1 MKDLTFGQYM
11 PFNSFLHKLDPRI
24 KLLLTLG
31 LIVVA
36 FVSFNFF
43 SLGLV
48 ALFTVC
54 AMIISKVPISFY
66 LRSLKA
72 IWFFV
77 LLTAVLNIFYIKGE
91 RLLASFWIF
100 NIYSEAI
107 VKAIF
112 IAVRIV
118 LLIFISSM
126 LTYTTA
132 PTELTD
138 GIERLLSP
146 LQKLGVD
153 THMFAM
159 MMTIAIRF
167 IPTLIEETNKI
178 MSAQKSRGSNMENG
192 SIIGRIK
199 AVIPILIPLLISS
212 VRRAKEL
219 ADAMECRCYH
229 GGIGRTRMK
238 QLKMG
243 RRDLISFF
251 TSLCLLS
258 GVIALNILF

>member
-1 MKDLTFGQYM
+1 M
-11 PFNSFLHKLDPRI
+11 
-24 KLLLTLG
+24 
-31 LIVVA
+31 
-36 FVSFNFF
+36 
-43 SLGLV
+43 
-48 ALFTVC
+48 
-54 AMIISKVPISFY
+54 
-66 LRSLKA
+66 
-72 IWFFV
+72 
-77 LLTAVLNIFYIKGE
+77 
-91 RLLASFWIF
+91 
-100 NIYSEAI
+100 
-107 VKAIF
+107 KAIF

-251 TSLCLLS
+251 ASLCLLS

>member
-1 MKDLTFGQYM
+1 MKDITFGQYL
-11 PFNSFLHKLDPRI
+11 PFDSFLHKSDPRT

-31 LIVVA
+31 LIIVA

-48 ALFTVC
+48 AIFTIV
-54 AMIISKVPISFY
+54 AMLISKVPIKFY
-66 LRSLKA
+66 LKSLKA
-72 IWFFV
+72 ISFFII
-77 LLTAVLNIFYIKGE
+77 LTAILNLLYIKGDN
-91 RLLASFWIF
+91 LLWSWKFIE
-100 NIYSEAI
+100 IYKEGI
-107 VKAIF
+107 EKAIF

-132 PTELTD
+132 PTALTD
-138 GIERLLSP
+138 AIERLLSP
-146 LQKLGVD
+146 LMKLGVD

-167 IPTLIEETNKI
+167 IPTLIEETDKI
-178 MSAQKSRGSNMENG
+178 MSAQKARGANMEKG
-192 SIIGRIK
+192 SIINRIK
-199 AVIPILIPLLISS
+199 AIIPILIPLLISS

-229 GGIGRTRMK
+229 GGHGRTRMK
-238 QLKMG
+238 QLKLTW
-243 RRDLISFF
+243 RDSVA
-251 TSLCLLS
+251 
-258 GVIALNILF
+258 VIASLFLVTGVTTLNILF